1 MACGTKKRAK
11 KKCGGPVKKANGGA
25 VNSKMPKKRTGG
37 GISGR
42 LKGLPVKK

>member
-25 VNSKMPKKRTGG
+25 VNKKMRQGG
-37 GISGR
+37 GIGVKP
-42 LKGLPVKK
+42 KGLGTKK